1 MIPEYE
7 RPKAPV
13 DSHFPGKNQAEGN
26 NVAAD
31 IAWQD
36 FFVDDRLKKLIELAL
51 VNNRDLRV
59 AILNV
64 EQSRAQ
70 YQITKSASF
79 PSVSAGASY
88 SKSGGAGVTAV
99 GSGTT
104 INSTGVTTD
113 QWTTSLGTT
122 SYELDIFGRVHSLNM
137 QALESYFATQEA
149 QRNAQITLVSEVA
162 TQYLTLRILEQQL
175 EVSRQTETALRES
188 YLLDKVIFDA
198 GSSNELDLRA
208 AESQMQTA
216 KFNTLTYE
224 RQLAQAVNAL
234 VLLIGQP
241 LPENLPPPSSPIEDC
256 LVSEIPS
263 GLPSDLVERRP
274 DILQAEHAL
283 IAANANIGAARAAF
297 FPTISLTA
305 SAGTA
310 STQLSQLFSGGAGTW
325 SFAPQI
331 TLPIFTGGKN
341 TANLESAKV
350 EQRIGVAN
358 YEKAIQTAF
367 REVADALVASKNYSD
382 QISVETDAIHSL
394 RRRLEIADERYR
406 AGGDSYLNVLT
417 AQQDLYSAQQTL
429 LATQLSK
436 LSNQISLYKALGGGW
451 K

>member
-1 MIPEYE
+1 MIPQYE
-7 RPKAPV
+7 RPIAPV
-13 DSHFPGKNQAEGN
+13 DSHYPVKNQSESKD
-26 NVAAD
+26 VAAD

-36 FFVDDRLKKLIELAL
+36 FFIDVHLKKLIELAL
-51 VNNRDLRV
+51 FNNRDLRV
-59 AILNV
+59 AVLNV

-70 YQITKSASF
+70 YQITRSASF
-79 PSVSAGASY
+79 PSISAGASY
-88 SKSGGAGVTAV
+88 SKSGGSGIATS
-99 GSGTT
+99 GSGAT
-104 INSTGVTTD
+104 ISSSGQTTD

-122 SYELDIFGRVHSLNM
+122 SYELDFFGRVRSLNT
-137 QALESYFATQEA
+137 QALESYFATEEA
-149 QRNAQITLVSEVA
+149 QRSAQITLVAEVA
-162 TQYLTLRILEQQL
+162 NQYLTLRTLEQQL
-175 EVSRQTETALRES
+175 EVSRQTATALQES
-188 YLLDKVIFDA
+188 YILNKVIFDA

-224 RQLAQAVNAL
+224 RQLAQAENAL
-234 VLLIGQP
+234 VLLVGQS
-241 LPENLPPPSSPIEDC
+241 LTENLLPPSLSIEDC
-256 LVSEIPS
+256 MVSDIPS
-263 GLPSDLVERRP
+263 GLPSNLVERRP
-274 DILQAEHAL
+274 DILQAEHTL

-297 FPTISLTA
+297 FPSISLTA
-305 SAGTA
+305 SVGTA
-310 STQLSQLFSGGAGTW
+310 STQLSHLFSPGAGTW

-350 EQRIGVAN
+350 GQKIDVAN
-358 YEKAIQTAF
+358 YEKTIQTAF

-394 RRRLEIADERYR
+394 RRRMEIANVRYR
-406 AGGDSYLNVLT
+406 SGGDSYLNVLT

-429 LATQLSK
+429 LTTQLSK

>member
-7 RPKAPV
+7 RPKAPI
-13 DSHFPGKNQAEGN
+13 DSHFPAGNQSEAK
-26 NVAAD
+26 NVAAN
-31 IAWQD
+31 IAWKD

-59 AILNV
+59 AVLNV

-70 YQITKSASF
+70 YQITRSASF
-79 PSVSAGASY
+79 PSISAGASY
-88 SKSGGAGVTAV
+88 SKSGGSGITT
-99 GSGTT
+99 SGTGAT
-104 INSTGVTTD
+104 ISSSGATTD

-122 SYELDIFGRVHSLNM
+122 SYELDFFGRVRSLNM
-137 QALESYFATQEA
+137 QALETYFATEEA
-149 QRNAQITLVSEVA
+149 QRSAQITLVSEVA
-162 TQYLTLRILEQQL
+162 NQYLTLRTLEQQL
-175 EVSRQTETALRES
+175 EFSRQTATAMQES
-188 YLLDKVIFDA
+188 YQLNKVTFDA
-198 GSSNELDLRA
+198 GASNELDLRA

-234 VLLIGQP
+234 VLLVGQT
-241 LPENLPPPSSPIEDC
+241 LPEDLPPPTLSIENC
-256 LVSEIPS
+256 VVSEIPA
-263 GLPSDLVERRP
+263 GLPSDLVKRRP
-274 DILQAEHAL
+274 DILQAEHTL

-297 FPTISLTA
+297 FPSISLTA
-305 SAGTA
+305 SVGTA
-310 STQLSQLFSGGAGTW
+310 STQLSNLFSAGAGTW

-331 TLPIFTGGKN
+331 TLPIFSGGKN
-341 TANLESAKV
+341 KANLESAKV
-350 EQRIGVAN
+350 GQKIEVAN
-358 YEKAIQTAF
+358 YEKTIQTAF

-394 RRRLEIADERYR
+394 RRRLEIANARYR

-429 LATQLSK
+429 LTTKLSK